1 MKKGL
6 KKVLIV
12 IGVIILILAIII
24 GYAVY
29 KDLKQEEV
37 LKKEII
43 NLTNKDLLEDNYNID
58 IKTTGDYAY
67 VENAI
72 KKYYKE
78 LSDNVKKINYS
89 LDDEELQNILAP
101 ENLEKD
107 RPNFTNSRIL
117 LKNAKKTATDSLQK
131 IATLCDEN
139 YIKNLLDKEKVSDY
153 YLEFYQ
159 KIMYTEQDIKT
170 LLETK
175 EEMETLSTNLNL
187 FLDKVEEILS
197 MLERNNKD
205 WYIEEKQIYFQTE
218 EEVNEYNKLYEE
230 LKTIANEKLDTKK
243 ITNKKDNDIN
253 I

>member
-6 KKVLIV
+6 KKVLIGIGV
-12 IGVIILILAIII
+12 LLLIGVIGI

-78 LSDNVKKINYS
+78 LSDNVKKLNYS
-89 LDDEELQNILAP
+89 LDDEELQNILSP
-101 ENLEKD
+101 ENLDKD
-107 RPNFTNSRIL
+107 RPSFTNSRSL
-117 LKNAKKTATDSLQK
+117 LNNAKKVSTDSLQK

-153 YLEFYQ
+153 YLDFYQ
-159 KIMYTEQDIKT
+159 KIMYTEQDIKI

-175 EEMETLSTNLNL
+175 EEMETLSNNLNL

-230 LKTIANEKLDTKK
+230 LKTIANEKLDAKNIK
-243 ITNKKDNDIN
+243 NKKDTDIN